1 MHSYRNDYSEGAHP
15 AILEALVRTNM
26 EQHVGY
32 TEDDW
37 CVKARETIRK
47 AIIQSDA
54 KGALAQ
60 AGIESDDLQVEF
72 VAGGT
77 MANLLVITSALR
89 PHECAIAA
97 PEGHVNVHET
107 GAIEANGHKVL
118 TTSDRNG
125 LLSVEGVD
133 AVMKAHLYGTDCHMV
148 KPRILY
154 MSLAT
159 EMGVVPTAADL
170 FALRAYADEHN
181 LLFFIDGARLACGLA
196 SDKCDATM
204 ADVCAAA
211 DAFTIGGTKNGLLFG
226 EAIVIRNSLIADE
239 FRYIMKQKG
248 ALVAKGRLLG
258 VQYDAIFSVTGVKAG
273 VEEAQGDEALYFS
286 LGRHSVAMS
295 KRLNEVLA
303 KHGFN
308 TLASEADGN
317 QLFPLLKNEDA
328 DFFVKAFDAE
338 IFGRPDDEHAIARLT
353 CSWATTQEHI
363 DEADTLL
370 AAYVN
375 RKNA

>member
-54 KGALAQ
+54 KGALTQ
-60 AGIESDDLQVEF
+60 ASIEPDDLQVEF

-133 AVMKAHLYGTDCHMV
+133 AVMKTHLYGTDCHMV

-159 EMGVVPTAADL
+159 EMGVVPTATDL

-181 LLFFIDGARLACGLA
+181 LLLFIDGARLACGLA

-226 EAIVIRNSLIADE
+226 EAIVIRNPLIADE

-328 DFFVKAFDAE
+328 DFFVEAFDAE

-370 AAYVN
+370 TAYVN